1 MCDTIVVTPEASKDG
16 VMLFGKNSDREPNE
30 AQYIFHS
37 PAVDH
42 PPGSHIRCTYIEIPQ
57 VEHTHAILLS
67 KPFWIWG
74 AEMGVNEHGLAIGNE
89 AVFTKIPYVKE
100 GQLIGMDML
109 RLALERADSAQR
121 AVHVITE
128 LLAEYGQGGNCGVMR
143 KTYYHNSFLIADPQE
158 AWILETAD
166 RHWAAKRVH
175 GVYTISN
182 CLTIGNAWDLA
193 SPDLVQYAIERKWC
207 KSPDDFN
214 FSVCYSDFL
223 YTKFSDSRARHHRST
238 ELLTQDKAGLTPQAL
253 FSVLRDHSE
262 PLQSYR
268 PDHGLLGADLCM
280 HAGFGPIRISQTAGS
295 LVSHLSMEN
304 QTHFFTGTAAPCTSI
319 FKPLWT
325 DTALPDMGPTPT
337 STYDPDTLFW
347 RHELLHRATLW
358 DYPNRIQFYATERDE
373 LESGFVKSALTI
385 ADRPVAQ
392 RNALIAETHS
402 KANETE
408 AIWLKEITK
417 LPIRTRMNPLHNFAW
432 RKFNRLAEMPEL
444 P

>member
-30 AQYIFHS
+30 AQYMLHV
-37 PAVDH
+37 PAADH
-42 PPGSHIRCTYIEIPQ
+42 PTGNHVQCTYIEIPQ
-57 VEHTHAILLS
+57 VEHTNAILLS

-74 AEMGVNEHGLAIGNE
+74 GEMGVNEHGLAIGNE

-109 RLALERADSAQR
+109 RLTLERAASAQE
-121 AVHVITE
+121 AIHVITD
-128 LLAEYGQGGNCGVMR
+128 LLAKYGQGGNCGVMR

-158 AWILETAD
+158 AWVLETSD
-166 RHWAAKRVH
+166 QHWAAKRVR

-182 CLTIGNAWDLA
+182 CLTIGNEWDLA

-207 KSPDDFN
+207 KSPDDFD
-214 FSVCYSDFL
+214 FSGCYSDFL
-223 YTKFSDSRARHHRST
+223 YTTFSDSRARHHRST
-238 ELLTQDKAGLTPQAL
+238 EWLTQDEGNLTPQSL
-253 FSVLRDHSE
+253 FSILRDHSK

-268 PDHGLLGADLCM
+268 PDQGLLGADLCM

-295 LVSHLSMEN
+295 LVSHLSMQN

-319 FKPLWT
+319 FKPLWM
-325 DTALPDMGPTPT
+325 DTALPDMGPAPT
-337 STYDPDTLFW
+337 SNYDPDTLFW

-358 DYPNRIQFYATERDE
+358 DYPNRIQFFTTERDE
-373 LESGFVKSALTI
+373 LEREFAEAALNI
-385 ADRPVAQ
+385 ADRPVDQ
-392 RNALIAETHS
+392 RNALIAKTHS
-402 KANETE
+402 E
-408 AIWLKEITK
+408 AEEAEARWLKEITK
-417 LPIRTRMNPLHNFAW
+417 RPIRTHMNPLHHFAW